1 MSLSSAVELNDTAA
15 AMLEVA
21 IMATAPGLSSS
32 SSSSFHP
39 NTTSADDDA
48 AARLEQI
55 LDPRDI
61 FRAAIV
67 HLQTSVR
74 AEAEAERRALAD
86 MRINNMANGN
96 ASDSSNMAYA
106 STATPSLL
114 STATSSTGDNNNNHP
129 DVPHAEVLQ
138 ARQRL
143 ERARQVV
150 VNITQQRFG
159 HSNHT
164 GSSGSANTNTIT
176 NAASSSLVRRLYNLP
191 IKVGDTASANANV
204 HTTTSSPSSSA
215 DTTAG
220 VLNHQ
225 HRRPQSESISG
236 IVLYNFAI
244 SHQMLGLRRLQASEP
259 AHVSASTHDDATASA
274 IAYFRKACALYD
286 MSLQVLEA
294 DVVRQIDAAEAME
307 RRARNGECDARTT
320 DRSSGDGS
328 GDQHDHGSGDQG
340 GADISGG
347 AMAVDAPA
355 SSASP
360 PSPSTSSFTATATA
374 SSHHV
379 GPSLEQLTLLCAA
392 ACLHNSAALLAYI
405 HRNTNGDDDNDNDEV
420 QDIQSRSTSVLTLCN
435 VQRTLT
441 LLQQV
446 PSPCT
451 NRGDIEEA
459 WNLFFFAA
467 LDIPLVELA
476 NAA

>member
-32 SSSSFHP
+32 SSSSSSSSFHP

-61 FRAAIV
+61 CRAAIV

-86 MRINNMANGN
+86 MTMNMANGN
-96 ASDSSNMAYA
+96 ASDSSNMDYA
-106 STATPSLL
+106 STATPSSP
-114 STATSSTGDNNNNHP
+114 STARTSDNNSSRP
-129 DVPHAEVLQ
+129 DVAHAEVLE

-143 ERARQVV
+143 ERARQIV
-150 VNITQQRFG
+150 VNTTQQRVD
-159 HSNHT
+159 HNNHT
-164 GSSGSANTNTIT
+164 GSSANSANDNTNTNTNT
-176 NAASSSLVRRLYNLP
+176 NAASSNLARRLYNRP
-191 IKVGDTASANANV
+191 VKVGDTATANISV
-204 HTTTSSPSSSA
+204 HTTSGVPSH
-215 DTTAG
+215 
-220 VLNHQ
+220 NHP
-225 HRRPQSESISG
+225 RPKSESISG
-236 IVLYNFAI
+236 LVLYNFAL
-244 SHQMLGLRRLQASEP
+244 SHQMLGLRRLQASE
-259 AHVSASTHDDATASA
+259 AASASTHDDATASA

-294 DVVRQIDAAEAME
+294 DVVRQIDAAEAIE

-328 GDQHDHGSGDQG
+328 GDQHDHGNGDQG
-340 GADISGG
+340 SADISGG

-392 ACLHNSAALLAYI
+392 ACLHNSAALLAYV
-405 HRNTNGDDDNDNDEV
+405 HNNTNGDDDNDNDNDEV
-420 QDIQSRSTSVLTLCN
+420 QDVQSRSTSVLTLCN

>member
-1 MSLSSAVELNDTAA
+1 MMTTTTTAMSLSSAVELNNTAGA
-15 AMLEVA
+15 ILEVA
-21 IMATAPGLSSS
+21 SMATAPGLSSS
-32 SSSSFHP
+32 SFSFHP
-39 NTTSADDDA
+39 NTTSADDA

-61 FRAAIV
+61 CRAAIV

-86 MRINNMANGN
+86 MTMNMANGN
-96 ASDSSNMAYA
+96 ASDSSNMDYA
-106 STATPSLL
+106 STATPSSP
-114 STATSSTGDNNNNHP
+114 STARTSDNNSSRP
-129 DVPHAEVLQ
+129 DVAHAEVLE

-143 ERARQVV
+143 ERARQIV
-150 VNITQQRFG
+150 VNTTQQRVD
-159 HSNHT
+159 HNNHT
-164 GSSGSANTNTIT
+164 GSSANSANGNTNTNT
-176 NAASSSLVRRLYNLP
+176 NAASSNLARRLYNRP
-191 IKVGDTASANANV
+191 VKVGDTATANISV
-204 HTTTSSPSSSA
+204 HTTSGVPSH
-215 DTTAG
+215 
-220 VLNHQ
+220 NHP
-225 HRRPQSESISG
+225 RPKSESISG
-236 IVLYNFAI
+236 LVLYNFAL
-244 SHQMLGLRRLQASEP
+244 SHQMLGLRRLQASE
-259 AHVSASTHDDATASA
+259 AASASTHDDATASA

-294 DVVRQIDAAEAME
+294 DVVRQIDAAEAIE

-328 GDQHDHGSGDQG
+328 GDQHDHGIGDQG

-355 SSASP
+355 SSSASP

-374 SSHHV
+374 SSHQSHHV

-392 ACLHNSAALLAYI
+392 ACLHNSAALLAYV
-405 HRNTNGDDDNDNDEV
+405 HNNTNGDDDNDNDNDEV
-420 QDIQSRSTSVLTLCN
+420 QDVQSRSTSVLTLCN

>member
-1 MSLSSAVELNDTAA
+1 MTLSSAVELNDTAGA
-15 AMLEVA
+15 ILEVA
-21 IMATAPGLSSS
+21 SMATAPGLSSS
-32 SSSSFHP
+32 SFSFHP
-39 NTTSADDDA
+39 NTTSADDA
-48 AARLEQI
+48 AARLEQF

-61 FRAAIV
+61 CRAAIV

-86 MRINNMANGN
+86 MTMNMANGN
-96 ASDSSNMAYA
+96 ASDSSNMDYA
-106 STATPSLL
+106 STATPSSP
-114 STATSSTGDNNNNHP
+114 STARTSDNNSSRP
-129 DVPHAEVLQ
+129 DVAHAEVLE

-143 ERARQVV
+143 ERARQIV
-150 VNITQQRFG
+150 VNTTQQRVD
-159 HSNHT
+159 HNNHT
-164 GSSGSANTNTIT
+164 GSSANSANGNTNTNTNTNT
-176 NAASSSLVRRLYNLP
+176 NAASSNLARRLCNRP
-191 IKVGDTASANANV
+191 VKVGDTATANISV
-204 HTTTSSPSSSA
+204 HTTSGVPSH
-215 DTTAG
+215 
-220 VLNHQ
+220 NHP
-225 HRRPQSESISG
+225 RPKSESISG
-236 IVLYNFAI
+236 LVLYNFAL
-244 SHQMLGLRRLQASEP
+244 SHQMLGLRRLQASE
-259 AHVSASTHDDATASA
+259 AASASTHDDATASA

-392 ACLHNSAALLAYI
+392 ACLHNSAALL
-405 HRNTNGDDDNDNDEV
+405 TFLKDNGEEHEDDDG
-420 QDIQSRSTSVLTLCN
+420 IRTRIASVLTLCN